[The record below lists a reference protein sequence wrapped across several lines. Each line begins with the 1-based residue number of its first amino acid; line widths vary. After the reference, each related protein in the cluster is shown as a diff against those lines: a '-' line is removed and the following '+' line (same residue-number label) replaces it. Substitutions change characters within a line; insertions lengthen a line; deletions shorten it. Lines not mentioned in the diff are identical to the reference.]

1 MELAKVTDEDGNVLE
16 VIAPSEDWDMLIL
29 RVIDENDIPV
39 GVFLDPKSAARLR
52 NALEAFLVS
61 VRK

>member
-1 MELAKVTDEDGNVLE
+1 MELAKVTDEDGNELE